1 MLFRDI
7 LKRLMYGYRA
17 SSSSYVDKLRSLGAS
32 IGDDVTIYF
41 PEKTT
46 IDITAPHLISIG
58 NHVKV
63 TGPIT
68 ILTRDYSW
76 SVIKGKTGEI
86 LGNQKPVSIGNN
98 VFIGWGATVLCG
110 TTIEDN
116 VIIGAHSVVSGHIP
130 HDTVWGGAPAKC
142 ICSLGD
148 YRNKRL
154 AAQEKEA
161 KTFVRSFRQRYGK
174 DPKPED
180 IPEYFFLFADADH
193 LCGKYQSQ
201 ISLMG
206 TREKSMEILSSPR
219 QYENFQRFL
228 DTC

>member
-1 MLFRDI
+1 MFVNGI
-7 LKRLMYGYRA
+7 MKRLMYGYRA
-17 SSSSYVDKLRSLGAS
+17 SSSSYINKLRTLGAS
-32 IGDDVTIYF
+32 IGDDVTIYC
-41 PEKTT
+41 PTSTT
-46 IDITAPHLISIG
+46 IDISAPHLITIG

-68 ILTRDYSW
+68 ILTHDYSW
-76 SVIKGKTGEI
+76 GVVKGKTGEI
-86 LGNQKPVSIGNN
+86 LGNQKPVSIGDN

-130 HDTVWGGAPAKC
+130 HDTVWGGVPARC
-142 ICSLGD
+142 ICSLED
-148 YRNKRL
+148 YRNKRQ

-161 KTFVRSFRQRYGK
+161 KVFVQSFRRRYGK

-180 IPEYFFLFADADH
+180 IPEYFFLFADADR
-193 LCGKYQSQ
+193 LCEKYEFQ

-206 TREKSMEILSSPR
+206 TREKSMEILSTPR
-219 QYENFQRFL
+219 QYENFQKFL
-228 DTC
+228 DAC